1 MVSSLVFILSG
12 LCIFT
17 GLYTFTA
24 ACSITN
30 ECSSNNEICA
40 TTGSCECK
48 SGFSRSKNG
57 TCVIK
62 GDEASSKSLY
72 TILVVVLSTL
82 IILLLL
88 SLCLFVLLYRK
99 KVKCLF
105 CIQRDDEG
113 EERLQM
119 TSLKHKPSIRQILGE
134 YDQLSHNRPAD
145 NTWTDEDFKKLVQSL
160 REDAPVFLKMI
171 NEVKKKLNMLEDKTT
186 NQGVQYKALIRDLS
200 RVLRLLNTK
209 PMRLQMPVD
218 GVPLLLWAEN
228 ALKRF
233 EKSDLQNPKITN
245 EIGETSAEMR
255 LKDAVL

>member
-1 MVSSLVFILSG
+1 
-12 LCIFT
+12 
-17 GLYTFTA
+17 
-24 ACSITN
+24 
-30 ECSSNNEICA
+30 
-40 TTGSCECK
+40 
-48 SGFSRSKNG
+48 
-57 TCVIK
+57 
-62 GDEASSKSLY
+62 
-72 TILVVVLSTL
+72 
-82 IILLLL
+82 
-88 SLCLFVLLYRK
+88 
-99 KVKCLF
+99 
-105 CIQRDDEG
+105 
-113 EERLQM
+113 M

-134 YDQLSHNRPAD
+134 YDQLSHNRPAAD